1 VYKSP
6 EAVSKMKFKTQG
18 LVANLQQYWT
28 KLVGG
33 LLILTLVWQGAI
45 LGVNPAT
52 ASTLLA
58 TSADSISKQVS
69 GKAQE
74 VKGGATNSMGKVQSA
89 IEDKLSDGKM
99 KAKDDLTETKN
110 VVNNNAARAEN
121 AAEKA
126 SEKVKNFFGK

>member
-1 VYKSP
+1 
-6 EAVSKMKFKTQG
+6 MKFNTQT

-28 KLVGG
+28 KLISG

-45 LGVNPAT
+45 LGVDPAT
-52 ASTLLA
+52 ASTLIA

-69 GKAQE
+69 GKAEQI
-74 VKGGATNSMGKVQSA
+74 KGAATNSMGKVQSA
-89 IEDKLSDGKM
+89 IEDKVSDGKM

-126 SEKVKNFFGK
+126 TEKVKNFFGQ

>member
-1 VYKSP
+1 
-6 EAVSKMKFKTQG
+6 MKFNTQT

-33 LLILTLVWQGAI
+33 LLILTLVWQGAV
-45 LGVNPAT
+45 LGVNPAM

-69 GKAQE
+69 GKGE
-74 VKGGATNSMGKVQSA
+74 EIKGAATNSMGKAQSA

-99 KAKDDLTETKN
+99 KAKDDLTDTKN

-121 AAEKA
+121 TAEKVG
-126 SEKVKNFFGK
+126 EKVKNFFGK